1 MNMKELF
8 KIYDTDN
15 DGVITF
21 HQVKSAM
28 TVLGHRYQG
37 RPLTGLVHM
46 FNKHVEEALLQK
58 VRQFSTDKKNNS
70 MEFNE
75 FLKMNANIKK
85 TPVTQ
90 SDLLEAFR

>member
-1 MNMKELF
+1 M
-8 KIYDTDN
+8 
-15 DGVITF
+15 
-21 HQVKSAM
+21 
-28 TVLGHRYQG
+28 
-37 RPLTGLVHM
+37 LTL
-46 FNKHVEEALLQK
+46 NKHVEEALLQK

>member
-1 MNMKELF
+1 MKELF

-37 RPLTGLVHM
+37 RPLTGLVRM
-46 FNKHVEEALLQK
+46 LTLNKHVEEALLQK